1 MKRKF
6 SIKVIS
12 VLSAA
17 VIFFTLCIPVFAA
30 DNETG
35 KTKLQFGEDGK
46 FKILVIS
53 DTQDTYLPVSNMLT
67 LIQRSLDESNPD
79 LVVFLGDQ
87 LKNYDSDF
95 DYGNTEFNVETALHC
110 ILAPVE
116 RRGIPF
122 AVVFGN
128 HDGAVGVS
136 KEEQVK
142 IYQKYKGC
150 LMVDEGSAVS
160 GVGNYNV
167 PVYSGKNPDEIA
179 YSFYF
184 MDSHEGVDG
193 VYESI
198 KRDQVEWYVET
209 SNALKAQN
217 GGKAV
222 PSMQFQHIPLPAF
235 KTIIDSGLITSG
247 ENNEEP
253 AGPDTDSGFQ
263 LAMENQGDVVMAV
276 CGHNHENT
284 FIGSLNGIDYCFTPG
299 CGFNEYGR
307 GMERAVREI
316 VIDENSPRS
325 YETRLL
331 SFVDLL
337 GDNPV
342 TRFRFK
348 LLTVGE
354 LDGNPLEVVPE
365 VIGLLAD
372 SISYE
377 LEIHKGSHLDII
389 PDILEFCGADISYIR
404 NHK

>member
-1 MKRKF
+1 MKRKVF
-6 SIKVIS
+6 RKAIS
-12 VLSAA
+12 VLLALTML
-17 VIFFTLCIPVFAA
+17 FTLCTPAFAA
-30 DNETG
+30 DNETD
-35 KTKLQFGEDGK
+35 KTKLRFGADGK

-53 DTQDTYLPVSNMLT
+53 DTQDTYLPVTNMLT

-95 DYGNTEFNVETALHC
+95 DYGNTEFNVETALHY

-116 RRGIPF
+116 RRKIPF

-128 HDGAVGVS
+128 HDGGVGVS

-142 IYQKYKGC
+142 IYQKYNGC
-150 LMVDEGSAVS
+150 LMVDEGDDVP

-167 PVYSGKNPDEIA
+167 PIYSSKDSSKIA
-179 YSFYF
+179 YNFYF
-184 MDSHEGVDG
+184 MDSHSGHEET
-193 VYESI
+193 YESLTPE
-198 KRDQVEWYVET
+198 QVEWYVNT

-217 GGKAV
+217 GGKVV

-235 KTIIDSGLITSG
+235 KEICESDKITLG
-247 ENNEEP
+247 ENAEEI

-263 LAMENQGDVVMAV
+263 LAMEKQGDVVMAV
-276 CGHNHENT
+276 CGHNHNNT

-307 GMERAVREI
+307 DMERAVREI
-316 VIDENSPRS
+316 VIDENSPRE

-331 SFVDLL
+331 TFIDLL
-337 GDNPV
+337 GDTPV
-342 TRFRFK
+342 THLRFK

-354 LDGNPLEVVPE
+354 LDGNPLQVIPE
-365 VIGLLAD
+365 VIGLFIS
-372 SISYE
+372 SIKYE
-377 LEIHKGSHLDII
+377 LEIHKGNHFDII

-404 NHK
+404 NHS